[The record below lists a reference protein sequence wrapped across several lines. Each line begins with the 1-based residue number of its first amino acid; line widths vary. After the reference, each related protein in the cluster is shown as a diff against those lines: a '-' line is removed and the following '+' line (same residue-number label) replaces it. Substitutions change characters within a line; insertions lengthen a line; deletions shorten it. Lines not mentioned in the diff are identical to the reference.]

1 MMEKLSYAG
10 FFLLLA
16 SPVILGA
23 IFSRGIIRVVACM
36 ILIPVCL
43 WVAAILFL

>member
-10 FFLLLA
+10 FFILLA
-16 SPVILGA
+16 SPVILA
-23 IFSRGIIRVVACM
+23 VIFSRGIIRIAASVL
-36 ILIPVCL
+36 LIPACL